1 MSWVGLW
8 PLRQYISSQ
17 KRFANSLLGICIAG
31 VKRGLGPFNCRD
43 LKKNYNSWN
52 DIRQKVWTQGPPNYT
67 LDWTKIHLKPFIITY
82 LLSHPSCE
90 DIIWH
95 PVLLGETQVG
105 LVVLTAGILKNNYN
119 SWNDIRQKVW
129 TQRHA
134 NYTLNWTKIHLQP
147 FMMNYWLSDPPCVD
161 NIWHLILSIWRTTL
175 PAARVQK
182 NNINLQIIDII
193 DYSHNATLI
202 DVQFG

>member
-1 MSWVGLW
+1 MISIIWRLILFFWTRAAGSVV
-8 PLRQYISSQ
+8 RHIDNIRCQIMSSQ
-17 KRFANSLLGICIAG
+17 GGS
-31 VKRGLGPFNCRD
+31 D
-43 LKKNYNSWN
+43 SQY
-52 DIRQKVWTQGPPNYT
+52 
-67 LDWTKIHLKPFIITY
+67 FIIKGFRWIFFQK
-82 LLSHPSCE
+82 SPQAC
-90 DIIWH
+90 
-95 PVLLGETQVG
+95 
-105 LVVLTAGILKNNYN
+105 LK
-119 SWNDIRQKVW
+119 RLKVYACM
-129 TQRHA
+129 A